1 MPMQPRTA
9 PTGRRADRKRRDI
22 LAAAREVFL
31 ANGYIGASVTDVA
44 AQANAS
50 KVTVYRHFADKEG
63 LFVAVVESA
72 IAEAEARSRPAVEA
86 LPHSTDLPGDLR
98 AFARQHVTVVTQ
110 PHLVRIRRVLIAEAE
125 RFPALA
131 SAWHD
136 RAPRQAQRTLS
147 TVIRRLDERDLLT
160 VDDPDVAAEH
170 LNYLILAAPL
180 DEAMFT
186 ARTTPFPRARLNRW
200 ADQAVRVFLAAYG
213 TDHTNPRAGA
223 TGGGHDPLPR

>member
-1 MPMQPRTA
+1 MPDRNQPA

-22 LAAAREVFL
+22 LRAAREVFL
-31 ANGYIGASVTDVA
+31 ANGYVGASVTDVA
-44 AQANAS
+44 EQADAS

-72 IAEAEARSRPAVEA
+72 IAEAEARSRCMVDA
-86 LPHSTDLPGDLR
+86 LADSTDVAADLR
-98 AFARQHVTVVTQ
+98 AFARQHVAVVTQ
-110 PHLVRIRRVLIAEAE
+110 PHLVRMRRMLIAEAE

-131 SAWHD
+131 SAWHR
-136 RAPRQAQRTLS
+136 RAPRQAHRTLAA
-147 TVIRRLDERDLLT
+147 VIRRLAERGVLL
-160 VDDPDVAAEH
+160 VDDPDLAAEH

-186 ARTTPFPRARLNRW
+186 ARTTPFPRSRLHRW

-213 TDHTNPRAGA
+213 ADHESTAHHHERSP
-223 TGGGHDPLPR
+223 